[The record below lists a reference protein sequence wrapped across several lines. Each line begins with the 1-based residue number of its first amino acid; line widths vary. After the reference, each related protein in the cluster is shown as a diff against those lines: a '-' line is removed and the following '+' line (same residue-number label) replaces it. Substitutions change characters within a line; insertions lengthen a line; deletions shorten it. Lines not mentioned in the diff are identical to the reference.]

1 MTTSKSSTKS
11 SYTSKTRGSKN
22 LIKPQKR
29 QAQLLGVQI
38 DAREKG
44 RLNLKNQ
51 LDNAFARNKA
61 NRRSVVADLLA
72 GQRTAMLGYDR
83 SEEDATGNLGETTAS
98 SILNRA
104 REAGNAMSE
113 VSNLQGGETDRIKA
127 MAASIRAMRS
137 NIVGGVND
145 YASAITSINNSLGDL
160 NTSNRTNINNALREQ
175 NIQDAQ
181 AFSEDLAGQQQ
192 AFADKV
198 DLYGQKGAAHE
209 QIADTLATKISKIS
223 SQESS
228 STSSSGTSS
237 STSTSGSSSQ
247 FDDIKQNKRSRKAVK
262 LAKQSFGLAGAE
274 AYKLA
279 DAMGQTFNTPITTI
293 DQMNAEETD
302 PYMKYTDA
310 AMKENKSNLD
320 ELSNSGTLRK
330 MKAPEGSKLRK
341 KLVA

>member
-1 MTTSKSSTKS
+1 
-11 SYTSKTRGSKN
+11 
-22 LIKPQKR
+22 
-29 QAQLLGVQI
+29 
-38 DAREKG
+38 
-44 RLNLKNQ
+44 
-51 LDNAFARNKA
+51 
-61 NRRSVVADLLA
+61 
-72 GQRTAMLGYDR
+72 MLGYDR

-237 STSTSGSSSQ
+237 STSTTGSSSQ

-302 PYMKYTDA
+302 PYMKYADA
-310 AMKENKSNLD
+310 AMKENRSNLD